1 MTVRSSGHTLRIV
14 RRLPAT
20 PAEVFAAWTDADSL
34 KAWMCP
40 GLTHVSTAELDVRI
54 GGHFRI
60 VMRQG
65 EKETVHT
72 GTYHEIHPPERLV
85 FTWSS
90 TLTRGETTRVTVELR
105 PEGDATELVLIHEN
119 LPDAEVA
126 VQYDRGWH
134 SIVAKL
140 EASFHLDHACESETS

>member
-1 MTVRSSGHTLRIV
+1 MTARSAGQILRLV

-20 PAEVFAAWTDADSL
+20 PAEVFAAWTEAESL

-40 GLTHVSTAELDVRI
+40 GLTHVSTAELDVRV

-60 VMRQG
+60 VMRRGAQ
-65 EKETVHT
+65 ETVHT
-72 GTYHEIHPPERLV
+72 GVYHEICPPERLV

-105 PEGDATELVLIHEN
+105 PQGDATELTLIHEG

-126 VQYDRGWH
+126 AQYDSGWQ

-140 EASFHLDHACESETS
+140 EASFHLDSTCEAS